1 MTAVATPPPEMVP
14 SGRFNWLKISLV
26 VSLAV
31 NLLFVGGGIARF
43 FSHRTPER
51 MSGISQMQLIPRNF
65 LNELDRSRRAELM
78 KVFKEF
84 APSFRAGRK
93 VARDDV
99 IKLAVA
105 LEAEPYD
112 NAVVKAAVDA
122 FSEHSS
128 ELVNDG
134 GKAALTL
141 ISSLSPEERKL
152 LARHIRLRDE
162 GGRKRGPPDSK
173 D

>member
-1 MTAVATPPPEMVP
+1 MTPVASPPPDKAMN
-14 SGRFNWLKISLV
+14 GRFNWLKISLV

-31 NLLFVGGGIARF
+31 NLLVVGGGIARF
-43 FSHRTPER
+43 ISHGPPER

-65 LNELDRSRRAELM
+65 LGELDRGRRAELM

-84 APSFRAGRK
+84 APSFRDGRK

-112 NAVVKAAVDA
+112 TAAVNSAVDS

-128 ELVNDG
+128 MLVNDG

-141 ISSLSPEERKL
+141 IASLTPDERKL
-152 LARHIRLRDE
+152 LARHIRLRDD
-162 GGRKRGPPDSK
+162 GGRKKGKLDSNN
-173 D
+173 